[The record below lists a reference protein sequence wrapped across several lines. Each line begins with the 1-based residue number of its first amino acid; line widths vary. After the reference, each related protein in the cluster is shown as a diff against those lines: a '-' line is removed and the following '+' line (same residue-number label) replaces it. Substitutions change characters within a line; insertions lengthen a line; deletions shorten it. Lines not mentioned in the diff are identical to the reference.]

1 MYPGPAVSPRAT
13 TRSTVM
19 QSAHIPGLSRM
30 STVAVLSCRVARSL
44 GESGASQAASQP
56 ARATASGRRATAR
69 GDRATA
75 IGSGPTTKGCDAL
88 VDLPSIRPPSA
99 SRRNEQTANFLPFR
113 LPPWAERS
121 RSAVSQRISRQCLSC
136 SLATFSTYVEDFSS
150 VGFSL

>member
-1 MYPGPAVSPRAT
+1 
-13 TRSTVM
+13 M

-44 GESGASQAASQP
+44 GESGASQPESQP

-75 IGSGPTTKGCDAL
+75 IGSGPTAKGSDAL
-88 VDLPSIRPPSA
+88 VSLPGIRPPWRA
-99 SRRNEQTANFLPFR
+99 AGTSRQRTSLPFR
-113 LPPWAERS
+113 LPPRSERS
-121 RSAVSQRISRQCLSC
+121 RPVVSKRISPQRSSC
-136 SLATFSTYVEDFSS
+136 VFSTFSTYVRDFSS